1 MYNTVLLAYD
11 GSEEG
16 RLALR
21 EGARMAQITNAEVC
35 LLAVVDLSAGIT
47 MGGTAGP
54 GAAEHQIN
62 DYQAVLETGVARLA
76 KMGFTASSR
85 LETGDPGER
94 ICAIAHQI
102 RADLVII
109 GHRQQGPVS
118 RWFHSS
124 VAAYVMDHLECS
136 MLVAR
141 KEVSDDMLM

>member
-1 MYNTVLLAYD
+1 MYNSVLLAYD

-21 EGARMAQITNAEVC
+21 EGARLAQITGAEVC
-35 LLAVVDLSAGIT
+35 LLAVVDLSTGIA

-62 DYQAVLETGVARLA
+62 DYQAVLEAGVTRLT
-76 KMGFTASSR
+76 KMGFSPTSR
-85 LETGDPGER
+85 LETGDPAER
-94 ICAIAHQI
+94 ICAIANQI
-102 RADLVII
+102 RADLVVI

-118 RWFHSS
+118 RWFHNS
-124 VAAYVMDHLECS
+124 VAVYVMDHLDCS

-141 KEVSDDMLM
+141 MEVSDDMLM